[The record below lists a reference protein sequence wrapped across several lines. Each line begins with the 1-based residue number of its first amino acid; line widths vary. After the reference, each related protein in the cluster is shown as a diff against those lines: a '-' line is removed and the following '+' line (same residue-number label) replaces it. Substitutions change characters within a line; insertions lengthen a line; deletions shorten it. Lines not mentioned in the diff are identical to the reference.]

1 MISPIVL
8 ESQAVFKSYQQ
19 GTEKLQ
25 ILNGLDLQV
34 REKESLVILGSS
46 GAGKSTFLQILGSL
60 DKPDSGEVWICGE
73 KLSSLKDSQRAHL
86 RNQKIGFV
94 FQFHHL
100 IQEMT
105 ALENVLLPV
114 KANPQ
119 LSKEIIQFAEAR
131 AADLFQD
138 LDINHR
144 KNHYPSELSGG
155 ELQRVS
161 IARALINRPQIL
173 LADEP
178 TGNLDSENGK
188 KVQDLFFNL
197 QNKYGLALVI
207 VTHDLQFAQRF
218 PRVLRMKDGRWV

>member
-86 RNQKIGFV
+86 R
-94 FQFHHL
+94 
-100 IQEMT
+100 
-105 ALENVLLPV
+105 
-114 KANPQ
+114 
-119 LSKEIIQFAEAR
+119 
-131 AADLFQD
+131 
-138 LDINHR
+138 
-144 KNHYPSELSGG
+144 
-155 ELQRVS
+155 
-161 IARALINRPQIL
+161 
-173 LADEP
+173 
-178 TGNLDSENGK
+178 
-188 KVQDLFFNL
+188 
-197 QNKYGLALVI
+197 
-207 VTHDLQFAQRF
+207 
-218 PRVLRMKDGRWV
+218 

>member
-1 MISPIVL
+1 MTSQVVI
-8 ESQAVFKSYQQ
+8 ESQGIFKSFRQ
-19 GTEKLQ
+19 GSQRLQ

-34 REKESLVILGSS
+34 REKESVVILGSS

-60 DKPDSGEVWICGE
+60 DQADAGDVWICGE
-73 KLSSLKDSQRAHL
+73 KISELKDHQRAYL

-105 ALENVLLPV
+105 ALENVLLAV

-119 LSKEIIQFAEAR
+119 LSSDDLQKAQQR
-131 AADLFQD
+131 ANQIFEDLG
-138 LDINHR
+138 IAHR
-144 KNHYPSELSGG
+144 KDHYPSELSGG

-161 IARALINRPQIL
+161 IARALINNPQIL

-188 KVQDLFFNL
+188 KVQDLFFDL
-197 QNKYGLALVI
+197 QNKYGLALVV

-218 PRVLRMKDGRWV
+218 PRILRMKDGRWV